1 METKITDK
9 LLLAGDLCISATA
22 VGLFW
27 SASSGNFREKLWEH
41 GGIEG
46 WNSNPN
52 HRVYFYANYE
62 EPPEIPL
69 IWSESL
75 TNATLAVAL
84 LSLVLLAA
92 RVAMEYFGHMSR
104 AVSLIYDAFLIFF
117 WLHSIESQAS
127 GDFSDPERPSPHPW
141 YLTRRCRNDVATA
154 CRVAQA
160 SFTISILAA
169 LFYGG
174 RLLVTAA
181 EAVKAYRKYRSGGYR
196 LVPVDLDR
204 MNGEDWASQEAGMES
219 KRKQHMY
226 RVSLSPV
233 LAFFPEDSRQSLDDS
248 DLA

>member
-1 METKITDK
+1 METKIADK

-27 SASSGNFREKLWEH
+27 SASSWGFREKLWEY

-52 HRVYFYANYE
+52 YRVYFYANYE

-69 IWSESL
+69 IWSQSL
-75 TNATLAVAL
+75 TDATLAVAL

-92 RVAMEYFGHMSR
+92 RATMAYFGHMSR
-104 AVSLIYDAFLIFF
+104 AVSLIYDALLIFF
-117 WLHSIESQAS
+117 WLHSIDSQVS
-127 GDFSDPERPSPHPW
+127 GDFSDPERPSPRPW
-141 YLTRRCRNDVATA
+141 YLTRRCRGDVATA

-160 SFTISILAA
+160 SFAISILAA

-181 EAVKAYRKYRSGGYR
+181 EAAKAYREHRRGVHR
-196 LVPVDLDR
+196 LVPMDLDLV
-204 MNGEDWASQEAGMES
+204 NSQDWASREAGSEIEA
-219 KRKQHMY
+219 KRDVY
-226 RVSLSPV
+226 RDYLSPV
-233 LAFFPEDSRQSLDDS
+233 LAFFPEDDR
-248 DLA
+248 

>member
-27 SASSGNFREKLWEH
+27 SAFSGGFREKLWEY

-69 IWSESL
+69 IWSQSL
-75 TNATLAVAL
+75 SDATLAVAL

-92 RVAMEYFGHMSR
+92 RATMAYFGHASR
-104 AVSLIYDAFLIFF
+104 AVSLIYDAFLVFF

-127 GDFSDPERPSPHPW
+127 GDFSNPERPSPRPW
-141 YLTRRCRNDVATA
+141 YLTRHCRGNVATA

-160 SFTISILAA
+160 SFAISILAA

-174 RLLVTAA
+174 RLLATAA
-181 EAVKAYRKYRSGGYR
+181 EAAKAYREYQRGVHR
-196 LVPVDLDR
+196 LVPMDADL
-204 MNGEDWASQEAGMES
+204 MNSEDWASREAGSEIEA
-219 KRKQHMY
+219 KRNVY
-226 RVSLSPV
+226 RNYLSPV
-233 LAFFPEDSRQSLDDS
+233 LAFFPEDDR
-248 DLA
+248 

>member
-22 VGLFW
+22 LGLFW
-27 SASSGNFREKLWEH
+27 SASSGNFRETLWEY
-41 GGIEG
+41 GGVEG

-69 IWSESL
+69 IWSQSL
-75 TNATLAVAL
+75 TDATLAVAL

-92 RVAMEYFGHMSR
+92 RVIMAHFGQVSR
-104 AVSLIYDAFLIFF
+104 PVSLVYDALLVFF

-141 YLTRRCRNDVATA
+141 YLTRRCRDGVAMA

-160 SFTISILAA
+160 GFAISILAA
-169 LFYGG
+169 VFYVG
-174 RLLVTAA
+174 RLLGTAVK
-181 EAVKAYRKYRSGGYR
+181 AVKAYRESRKDGCRQAQ
-196 LVPVDLDR
+196 VDPDL
-204 MNGEDWASQEAGMES
+204 MHGEDWACQEAGSES
-219 KRKQHMY
+219 ERKWCPY
-226 RVSLSPV
+226 RDALSPV
-233 LAFFPEDSRQSLDDS
+233 LAFFPEDYK
-248 DLA
+248 